1 MTVMVTG
8 VGHVG
13 AYAVRDLVEAGERV
27 VLFGYLGGQG
37 DPDATL
43 PEAAYLDQLLG
54 GRLRDHVD
62 IVVGDVSDLDAMTR
76 AAEKHDV
83 GSILHFATLLSAGAQ
98 QNPLLATHVNV
109 LGTVNVFETAAR
121 LSMEKVVWAS
131 TVDVFG
137 TRSVDDAGVITDD
150 SVYDPGFVYGASK
163 LLAEKLAFAYA
174 EKHGVDITGL
184 RLARVYGFGE
194 HVKLARGGGTS
205 WFANLTYRPVV
216 EQGHFVVPFGTRS
229 MDFLYVEDVADAF
242 LKALHHRPGGS
253 DNYLISGD
261 YRPLSEAV
269 DFVRTL
275 LPDAD
280 IELSMDDLDLVSGA
294 GMGFSRDYDSSRA
307 GRDFGWTRR
316 FSMEAGV
323 YRTVNGNRALAG
335 LPSIPEPAVARVE
348 HVRP

>member
-1 MTVMVTG
+1 MSVMVTG

-13 AYAVRDLVEAGERV
+13 AYAVRDLVDAGQRV
-27 VLFGYLGGQG
+27 VLFGFLGGVG
-37 DPDATL
+37 DPHGDL
-43 PEAAYLDQLLG
+43 PEAAYLDHLLG
-54 GRLRDHVD
+54 GRLRDYVD
-62 IVVGDVSDLDAMTR
+62 VVVGDVSDLEAMTR
-76 AAEKHDV
+76 TAEKHGV
-83 GSILHFATLLSAGAQ
+83 SSVLHFATLLSAGAQ
-98 QNPLLATHVNV
+98 QNPLLAAHVNV
-109 LGTVNVFETAAR
+109 LGTVNVFEVASR
-121 LSMEKVVWAS
+121 LAMEKVVWAS

-137 TRSVDDAGVITDD
+137 GRSVNASGVITDD
-150 SVYDPGFVYGASK
+150 CVYDPGFVYGASK
-163 LLAEKLAFAYA
+163 VLSEKLAFSYA

-216 EQGHFVVPFGTRS
+216 ETGRFVVPFGTRS

-261 YRPLSEAV
+261 YRPLREAV
-269 DFVRTL
+269 DFVREL
-275 LPDAD
+275 LPEAD

-307 GRDFGWTRR
+307 TLDFGWSPR

-323 YRTVNGNRALAG
+323 FRTINGNRDMVG
-335 LPSIPEPAVARVE
+335 LPLLPEPAVARVKGA
-348 HVRP
+348 